1 MFGNSK
7 NEEIVSLKKQL
18 QEKDELILKYKSALQ
33 TLKAKYDELF
43 KNSSIGEPIQLS
55 DKEIKS
61 EFRKLKNSSLPKQ
74 QKDILRKILLVVEAE
89 QDKYFYEYFLS
100 KVQ

>member
-1 MFGNSK
+1 MFSHSK
-7 NEEIVSLKKQL
+7 NDEMVSLKKQL

-33 TLKAKYDELF
+33 TLKVKYDELL
-43 KNSSIGEPIQLS
+43 KYSSLNEPILLS
-55 DKEIKS
+55 DKELKS

-100 KVQ
+100 KI

>member
-1 MFGNSK
+1 MFSNSK
-7 NEEIVSLKKQL
+7 NDEIVSLKKQL

-33 TLKAKYDELF
+33 TLKAKYDEFL
-43 KNSSIGEPIQLS
+43 KNSSHNEPIHLS
-55 DKEIKS
+55 DKEIKL

-100 KVQ
+100 KI